1 VLQQHPQVKQAI
13 VIARNSD
20 SENQQLV
27 AYIVPSQTQD
37 SLTNELRSF
46 LQTKLPNYMIPS
58 VILQIDT
65 LPLTPNGKIDR
76 QKLPT
81 PEQLQPNNELLTELL
96 KKLNSL
102 SETEVKTLLSQKNHQ
117 PN

>member
-1 VLQQHPQVKQAI
+1 
-13 VIARNSD
+13 
-20 SENQQLV
+20 
-27 AYIVPSQTQD
+27 
-37 SLTNELRSF
+37 
-46 LQTKLPNYMIPS
+46 MIPS

-76 QKLPT
+76 QKLPA
-81 PEQLQPNNELLTELL
+81 PEPNNELLTELL

-102 SETEVKTLLSQKNHQ
+102 SEAEVKTLLSQKNHQ